1 MARSHHLMPT
11 TVLVVENE
19 ALVRLE
25 VADRLAQLG
34 LIVLAASDADE
45 AITLLDTHPEIEVL
59 FTDIRMPGSMDGIR
73 LAHHV
78 RDRWP
83 PVRIIVASGMIETE
97 LSQLPAGSIFLAKP
111 YGPETLAGALAHL
124 MNGGPRLTG
133 PQASLRA

>member
-1 MARSHHLMPT
+1 MVGSRRLMPT

-25 VADRLAQLG
+25 VADRLARSG

-45 AITLLDTHPEIEVL
+45 AIDLLDAHPEIEVL

-83 PVRIIVASGMIETE
+83 PVRIIVASGMIETD
-97 LSQLPAGSIFLAKP
+97 LSQLPGDSIFLAKP
-111 YGPETLAGALAHL
+111 YGPESLAGALAHL
-124 MNGGPRLTG
+124 MNAGPRPAG